1 MPTKR
6 TTPANKTTLV
16 IACGAI
22 AHELVAVVEA
32 NNFDHIDIQ
41 CLPAEWHNTP
51 DKIAP
56 GVEALL
62 SERLPDYDSGYV
74 AYADCGTGG
83 HLDTV
88 IEKYD
93 VERLPGAHCY
103 AFFTGIEAF
112 DSIAEDELGTFFL
125 TDYLAL
131 NFDRLIYRGLG
142 IDRYPELMSSYFGH
156 YTRMLYLAQFDN
168 PDALSAAQEA
178 AASLKLPLEVHHT
191 GLEPFKGAL
200 AGIPVRVENAQP
212 N

>member
-1 MPTKR
+1 MP
-6 TTPANKTTLV
+6 ADKTTLV

-32 NNFDHIDIQ
+32 NNLNHIDIQ

-56 GVEALL
+56 GVDTLL
-62 SERLPDYDSGYV
+62 SERMAEYQSAFI

-83 HLDTV
+83 HLDAV
-88 IEKYD
+88 IEKHGVD
-93 VERLPGAHCY
+93 RLPGAHCY
-103 AFFTGIEAF
+103 AFFTGQEQF
-112 DSIAEDELGTFFL
+112 DAMAEDELGTFYL

-131 NFDRLIYRGLG
+131 NFDRLIYCGLG

-156 YTRMLYLAQFDN
+156 YKKMVYLAQFDN

-178 AASLKLPLEVHHT
+178 AASLKLPLEVHRT
-191 GLEPFKGAL
+191 GLKPFESAL
-200 AGIPVRVENAQP
+200 AGIPVRVHDA
-212 N
+212 

>member
-1 MPTKR
+1 MS
-6 TTPANKTTLV
+6 ADKTTLV

-32 NNFDHIDIQ
+32 NNLDHIDIQ

-56 GVEALL
+56 GVDNLL
-62 SERLPDYDSGYV
+62 TERLPDYQSAYV

-88 IEKYD
+88 LEKHQ
-93 VERLPGAHCY
+93 VQRLPGAHCY
-103 AFFTGIEAF
+103 AFFTGQETF
-112 DSIAEDELGTFFL
+112 DELAEDELGTFYL

-131 NFDRLIYRGLG
+131 NFDRLIFCGLG
-142 IDRYPELMSSYFGH
+142 IDRYPELMSTYFGH
-156 YTRMLYLAQFDN
+156 YKKMLYLAQFDN

-178 AASLKLPLEVHHT
+178 AASLKLPLEVHRT
-191 GLEPFKGAL
+191 GLKPFESAL
-200 AGIPVRVENAQP
+200 AGIPVRAQ
-212 N
+212 

>member
-1 MPTKR
+1 MATE
-6 TTPANKTTLV
+6 KTTLV

-22 AHELVAVVEA
+22 AHELMAVLNA
-32 NNFDHIDIQ
+32 NEMQHVDVQ

-56 GVEALL
+56 AVESLL
-62 SERLPDYDSGYV
+62 ATRLSDYESAFV

-88 IEKYD
+88 LERHG

-103 AFFTGIEAF
+103 AFFTGIDDFSAMT
-112 DSIAEDELGTFFL
+112 EDELGTFYL

-131 NFDRLIYRGLG
+131 NFDRLIFCGLG
-142 IDRYPELMSSYFGH
+142 LDRYPELMSSYFGH
-156 YTRMLYLAQFDN
+156 YKRMVYLAQVDN

-178 AASLKLPLEVHHT
+178 AASLKLPLIVHRT
-191 GLEPFKGAL
+191 GLKPFETAL
-200 AGIPVRVENAQP
+200 AGIPVRASKTLTNS
-212 N
+212 

>member
-1 MPTKR
+1 MRPD
-6 TTPANKTTLV
+6 KTTLV

-32 NNFDHIDIQ
+32 NNLNHIDIQ

-56 GVEALL
+56 GVDNLL
-62 SERLPDYDSGYV
+62 TTRLPDYESAYV

-88 IEKYD
+88 IEKHG

-103 AFFTGIEAF
+103 AFFAGLDAF
-112 DSIAEDELGTFFL
+112 DELAEDELGTFFL

-131 NFDRLIYRGLG
+131 NFDRLIYCGLG
-142 IDRYPELMSSYFGH
+142 IDRFPELMSTYFGH
-156 YTRMLYLAQFDN
+156 YKKMVYLAQFDN

-178 AASLKLPLEVHHT
+178 AASLKLPLDVHHT
-191 GLEPFKGAL
+191 GLKPFESAL
-200 AGIPVRVENAQP
+200 AGIPVRVLNA
-212 N
+212 